1 MLHEQPGGGGH
12 GDPFTRDPERVA
24 EDVRDEKISLEF
36 ARREHGV
43 VIDPVTLAVDAAAT
57 RRRAPGARD
66 SPDGGARSSAPG
78 RLTLSAASTRLPTIP
93 TPRPLDH
100 ATQSS

>member
-1 MLHEQPGGGGH
+1 MVGRPPRADAAVDAGDVVLHEQPGGGGH

-43 VIDPVTLAVDAAAT
+43 VLDPATLAVDAAAT
-57 RRRAPGARD
+57 RAARAVAG
-66 SPDGGARSSAPG
+66 SG
-78 RLTLSAASTRLPTIP
+78 
-93 TPRPLDH
+93 
-100 ATQSS
+100 

>member
-1 MLHEQPGGGGH
+1 VLHEQPGGGGY

-43 VIDPVTLAVDAAAT
+43 VLDPVTLAVDPVAT
-57 RRRAPGARD
+57 RAARA
-66 SPDGGARSSAPG
+66 G
-78 RLTLSAASTRLPTIP
+78 RP
-93 TPRPLDH
+93 
-100 ATQSS
+100 